1 MKPNFQKRLYQINRF
16 TSQDTIDSLFRDL
29 DATYAG
35 LLGFVLASFDIDDDM
50 KHDII
55 NDAFFQLY
63 LSRNNVDDVKYYLI
77 SSVKNK
83 AINELKR
90 RQRFVTLD
98 DYYDYFSVSSVQQET
113 EAKVVMEQLLES
125 MTDEEKQ
132 LFNLYI
138 IENMTSAEVAEIL
151 KMNSNTVRTKWNR
164 LLAKIKRIL

>member
-29 DATYAG
+29 YATYAG

-90 RQRFVTLD
+90 RQRFVT
-98 DYYDYFSVSSVQQET
+98 
-113 EAKVVMEQLLES
+113 
-125 MTDEEKQ
+125 
-132 LFNLYI
+132 
-138 IENMTSAEVAEIL
+138 
-151 KMNSNTVRTKWNR
+151 
-164 LLAKIKRIL
+164 

>member
-1 MKPNFQKRLYQINRF
+1 M
-16 TSQDTIDSLFRDL
+16 
-29 DATYAG
+29 
-35 LLGFVLASFDIDDDM
+35 
-50 KHDII
+50 
-55 NDAFFQLY
+55 
-63 LSRNNVDDVKYYLI
+63 DDVKYYLI

-138 IENMTSAEVAEIL
+138 IENMTSAEVVEIL

>member
-1 MKPNFQKRLYQINRF
+1 MKPDFRKCLHSITCF
-16 TSQDTIDSLFRDL
+16 TKQSTIDSLFEDL
-29 DATYAG
+29 YATYAG
-35 LLGFVLASFDIDDDM
+35 LLGFVLASFDLDDDA
-50 KHDII
+50 KRDII
-55 NDAFFQLY
+55 NEAFFNLY
-63 LSRNNVDDVKYYLI
+63 LNRNKVDDVKYYLI

>member
-29 DATYAG
+29 YATYAG

-50 KHDII
+50 KH
-55 NDAFFQLY
+55 
-63 LSRNNVDDVKYYLI
+63 YLI

>member
-1 MKPNFQKRLYQINRF
+1 M
-16 TSQDTIDSLFRDL
+16 
-29 DATYAG
+29 
-35 LLGFVLASFDIDDDM
+35 
-50 KHDII
+50 
-55 NDAFFQLY
+55 
-63 LSRNNVDDVKYYLI
+63 KYYLI

>member
-1 MKPNFQKRLYQINRF
+1 MKPDFRKRLHSITCF
-16 TSQDTIDSLFRDL
+16 TKQSTIDSLFEDL
-29 DATYAG
+29 YATYAG
-35 LLGFVLASFDIDDDM
+35 LLGFVLASFDLDDDA
-50 KHDII
+50 KRDII
-55 NDAFFQLY
+55 NEAFFNLY
-63 LSRNNVDDVKYYLI
+63 LNRNKVEDVKYYLI